1 MFISF
6 RDSCIKLKM
15 NKLVVLLA
23 VASLFLAPACQEK
36 NNADSLPA
44 LTTGAVSAITAT
56 TATLSGNIS
65 DQGTPAYTERGLC
78 CATTEN
84 PTVEDKKTT
93 VAGTGTGDFSTKVV
107 GLTASTLY
115 YVRTYAISELGT
127 VYGNEVCFLTKAG
140 ADVGGGDDNDTIPT
154 DTTRIQNDELVYTPA
169 KSTFQLWAP
178 TAIDVVLSIYSDG
191 STGSATTAVSMQ
203 KTADGY
209 WHYTMQGDLKGMFYT
224 FKIFCS
230 GQYQYL
236 AETPGI
242 WAKAV
247 GVNGN
252 RAAIIDMAE
261 TNPPGWENDT
271 RPPLANFTDIVIYEM
286 HHHDFSIDTNSGITN
301 RGKFLALTETGTK
314 SADGLSTGLDHL
326 KELGITHVQILPSFE
341 YAGSET
347 QNTYNW
353 GYSPKNYNV
362 PEGTYATDPNTPAV
376 RINEFKRMVQALH
389 KNGIRVIMDVV
400 YNHTSDTTKFC
411 YNLTYPGYFYR
422 YYTNGTPS
430 NGSNCGNDVASEKP
444 EVRNYIVES
453 VKYWV
458 NEYHVDGFRFDLM
471 GVHDITTMNLVRSE
485 LDKID
490 PTIYILG
497 EGWDSNG
504 ALPSSQRATIINGLK
519 LPRIAVFSGDMRDA
533 TKGATVTAPGFVQ
546 GVAGKELTLKLSIG
560 GATQSVQ
567 GLSKAPYANNP
578 DEVVNYVSCHDGR
591 CLYDFLVAT
600 APNAT
605 EDQLMRYDLLAQTFV
620 FTSQGV
626 PFIQAGEELYR
637 TRGGQYDTMGDAI
650 NKILWANKKTYSRV
664 YDYYRNLIAMRK
676 AHPAFRMTTAQDVA
690 KNLTFLPASPNL
702 QIAYTLNGA
711 AVGDSWKSIVV
722 AFNGSGTPAAITI
735 PAGNWTIV
743 CDDANIDLNGL
754 GQVSGSSIT
763 VKPSSAF
770 IAYQQ

>member
-1 MFISF
+1 MKNLIISLTV
-6 RDSCIKLKM
+6 S
-15 NKLVVLLA
+15 A
-23 VASLFLAPACQEK
+23 LFLASACQEK
-36 NNADSLPA
+36 NNANSPPV

-56 TATLSGNIS
+56 TATLGGNIS
-65 DQGTPAYTERGLC
+65 DAGTPAYSERGVC
-78 CATTEN
+78 YATTEN
-84 PTVEDKKTT
+84 PTTGDKKTI
-93 VAGTGTGDFSTKVV
+93 VSGTGTGNFITKVIN
-107 GLTASTLY
+107 LTASTLY
-115 YVRTYAISELGT
+115 FTRVYAINEVGT
-127 VYGNEVCFLTKAG
+127 VYGNEVSFMTKTAEG
-140 ADVGGGDDNDTIPT
+140 GNEGGGDDEPT
-154 DTTRIQNDELVYTPA
+154 DTTTIQNNELAYSPT
-169 KSTFQLWAP
+169 KSIFQLWAP
-178 TAIDVVLSIYSDG
+178 SAIDVVLSLYS
-191 STGSATTAVSMQ
+191 SASGGVAVKAVSMQ
-203 KTADGY
+203 KTEDGY
-209 WHYTMQGDLKGMFYT
+209 WHYTMNGDLKGMFYT
-224 FKIFCS
+224 FKTFYY
-230 GQYQYL
+230 GKYL

-252 RAAIIDMAE
+252 RAAIIDMSE
-261 TNPPGWENDT
+261 TNPPSWENDT
-271 RPPLANFTDIVIYEM
+271 RPPLTNFTDIVIYEM
-286 HHHDFSIDTNSGITN
+286 HHHDFSIDPNSGITN
-301 RGKFLALTETGTK
+301 KGKFLALTETGTK

-326 KELGITHVQILPSFE
+326 KELGITHVEILPSFE

-362 PEGTYATDPNTPAV
+362 PEGTYATDPNTPTV
-376 RINEFKRMVQALH
+376 RIKEFKSMVQALH

-400 YNHTSDTTKFC
+400 YNHTSDTTNFC
-411 YNLTYPGYFYR
+411 FNLTYPGYFYR
-422 YYTNGTPS
+422 YYNTGVPS

-471 GVHDITTMNLVRSE
+471 GVHDITTMNMVRSE

-497 EGWDSNG
+497 EGWDSNSS
-504 ALPSSQRATIINGLK
+504 LPSSQRATIINGLQ
-519 LPRIAVFSGDMRDA
+519 LPRIAVFSGDIRDA
-533 TKGATVTAPGFVQ
+533 TKGASVTAPGFVQ
-546 GVAGKELTLKLSIG
+546 GVTGKEQTLKLCIG
-560 GATQSVQ
+560 GATQSVS

-591 CLYDFLVAT
+591 CLYDFLVASAPDAT
-600 APNAT
+600 AD
-605 EDQLMRYDLLAQTFV
+605 ELMRYNFLAQTFV

-650 NKILWANKKTYSRV
+650 NRILWANKKTYSRV

-690 KNLTFLPASPNL
+690 KNLTFLPTNPNL
-702 QIAYTLNGA
+702 QIAFTLNGS

-722 AFNGSGTPAAITI
+722 AFNGNRSSAVITI
-735 PAGNWTIV
+735 PAGDWTVV
-743 CDDANIDLNGL
+743 CDDATIDLDGL
-754 GQVSGSSIT
+754 GEVAGGSIT
-763 VKPSSAF
+763 LKPTSAF
-770 IAYQQ
+770 IAYIK